1 MSGGLQQFFVL
12 HVCLS
17 FGFVCCPFSF
27 NEWQEAHR
35 GIFNEG
41 GGGLS
46 HHNNELAH
54 HIVGLDDPVDRL
66 DTFEQQDN
74 VTVERGVVLQWT

>member
-1 MSGGLQQFFVL
+1 MVAYSSFLFCMFAYHLDLCVA
-12 HVCLS
+12 LS
-17 FGFVCCPFSF
+17 HLMNGRKLIGAFLM
-27 NEWQEAHR
+27 R
-35 GIFNEG
+35 